1 MALTQ
6 VTTSGLANGAVT
18 SSKINASVQLGG
30 PTISQIQ
37 ITDSSYNV
45 LDDTAVSTSGG
56 YIKITGT
63 GFAAGAIVVIGSTN
77 ATSTGF
83 VSSTVLNVQVPALSA
98 GTYTVYVVNTNG
110 GTAIGVNGLTYSA
123 EPNWVTSSTLPNG
136 TSGGAISIQLDATEA
151 TTYTLQAGSSLPD
164 GLTLT
169 SGGLLSG
176 TVTVGIQT
184 IYSFT
189 VVATDAQSQDSP
201 RAFTITITAGDPY
214 FYLTTMLLPGNGT
227 NNGTNNTF
235 LDSSTNAFTITKNG
249 NTFPLFVLAMI
260 QFL

>member
-18 SSKINASVQLGG
+18 SSKISNTVQLGG

-63 GFAAGAIVVIGSTN
+63 GFAAGAVVIIGSTN

-83 VSSTVLNVQVPALSA
+83 VSSTVLNVQVPALTA

-123 EPNWVTSSTLPNG
+123 EPNWVTGSTLPSG
-136 TSGGAISIQLDATEA
+136 TSTIPISIQL
-151 TTYTLQAGSSLPD
+151 S
-164 GLTLT
+164 
-169 SGGLLSG
+169 
-176 TVTVGIQT
+176 
-184 IYSFT
+184 
-189 VVATDAQSQDSP
+189 ATDATSY
-201 RAFTITITAGDPY
+201 ALA
-214 FYLTTMLLPGNGT
+214 
-227 NNGTNNTF
+227 
-235 LDSSTNAFTITKNG
+235 AG
-249 NTFPLFVLAMI
+249 NT
-260 QFL
+260 